1 MGALFS
7 PPKIP
12 AMPAPPPPPPQPPD
26 VASIQKETQ
35 DEDQLS
41 IKRNG
46 RASNLLTGAQGDL
59 SQVQTASKTLLG
71 Q

>member
-1 MGALFS
+1 MASLFS
-7 PPKIP
+7 TPKVP
-12 AMPAPPPPPPQPPD
+12 SMPAPPPPPPPVPD

-41 IKRNG
+41 IKRKG
-46 RASNLLTGAQGDL
+46 AASNLLTGAQGDM